1 MPVYEFRCP
10 NCGAAVTRHWS
21 IHDDTDRDL
30 YNSGAV
36 ACTECSHGHLRRR
49 FTFAPAPVMHEHW
62 NHSVGKPVSSMRQ
75 FKDDLARASE
85 RQSEVTGMEHR
96 YVPVDMSEVKAPE

>member
-1 MPVYEFRCP
+1 
-10 NCGAAVTRHWS
+10 
-21 IHDDTDRDL
+21 
-30 YNSGAV
+30 
-36 ACTECSHGHLRRR
+36 
-49 FTFAPAPVMHEHW
+49 MHEHW